1 MYYFGGFGWPGF
13 LTPVVSYAP
22 LQEIIAP
29 EPETGERIEL
39 IHQGAVNLI
48 QG

>member
-1 MYYFGGFGWPGF
+1 MYYFRGFGWLGF
-13 LTPVVSYAP
+13 LTPVVLYAP

-29 EPETGERIEL
+29 EPETSERIKL